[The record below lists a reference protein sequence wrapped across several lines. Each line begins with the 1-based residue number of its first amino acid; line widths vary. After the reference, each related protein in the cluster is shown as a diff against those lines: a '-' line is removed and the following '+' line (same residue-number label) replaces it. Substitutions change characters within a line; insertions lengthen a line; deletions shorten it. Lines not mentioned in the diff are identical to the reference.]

1 MEQYALQA
9 FYAVMI
15 SVIAFFLKRLI
26 GEHEHTRE
34 TINMLGGDIRI
45 AQRDAQAM
53 MTQITN
59 LAEADQRINERL
71 ADIIERLV
79 RMEERTAVANGSA
92 VTTRKRRTN

>member
-1 MEQYALQA
+1 MEQYAVQA

-15 SVIAFFLKRLI
+15 SVIAFFLRRLI
-26 GEHEHTRE
+26 NEHTQTRD
-34 TINMLGGDIRI
+34 TINSLGADIRI
-45 AQRDAQAM
+45 AQRDATAM
-53 MTQITN
+53 MGQITA

-92 VTTRKRRTN
+92 VSTRKRRTN